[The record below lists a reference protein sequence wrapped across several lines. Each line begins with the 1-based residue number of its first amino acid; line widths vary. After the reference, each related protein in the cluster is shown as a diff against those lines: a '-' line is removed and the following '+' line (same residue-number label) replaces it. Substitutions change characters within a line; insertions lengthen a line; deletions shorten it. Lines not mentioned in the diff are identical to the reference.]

1 MGRGLLGCIT
11 SVVVALLQCADTGT
25 SSGSRGAGGS
35 LSGAGGSSDTDA
47 SNGGSSMGGAGVGG
61 TNDRGGA
68 AGATNAG
75 GTTSTGGAAGTRS
88 TGGGGAAGTTS
99 TGGAGGAA
107 GTTSTGGA
115 GGAAGTTST
124 GGAGGASG
132 AAGRGGTITDA
143 STGNDGLAGR
153 EGGTNV
159 DAAVGSDVSSDSGG
173 TTICGTPASCG
184 THRWACWP
192 MPNPPTSGL
201 PNPARYSDL
210 PDGTVRDEVTCLIW
224 QKQISASSYNVT
236 DGKAY
241 CAGLGTGW
249 RMATRIELMSIMDF
263 TQSAAKAD
271 PVAFPGTARA
281 FFKSGSE
288 WVLTTKQTGA
298 GAGTDFGWAFN
309 FSDGITSNAR
319 SGATA
324 DRVRCVRGGSDAEL
338 DAATGAIA
346 VAPGNQYALLA
357 AGEVQ
362 DNYTHLIWQQGY
374 SAATMPWADAAAYCS
389 TLALNGNTWRLPSI
403 RELSTLV
410 DEALVAPSI
419 NRTMFPSTKYGSRSI
434 NWYWASHSAAGN
446 ASAAWAINFDDG
458 FTGFNAGATATDWNY
473 FPTAWTRCV
482 R

>member
-1 MGRGLLGCIT
+1 M
-11 SVVVALLQCADTGT
+11 
-25 SSGSRGAGGS
+25 
-35 LSGAGGSSDTDA
+35 
-47 SNGGSSMGGAGVGG
+47 
-61 TNDRGGA
+61 
-68 AGATNAG
+68 
-75 GTTSTGGAAGTRS
+75 
-88 TGGGGAAGTTS
+88 
-99 TGGAGGAA
+99 
-107 GTTSTGGA
+107 
-115 GGAAGTTST
+115 
-124 GGAGGASG
+124 
-132 AAGRGGTITDA
+132 
-143 STGNDGLAGR
+143 
-153 EGGTNV
+153 
-159 DAAVGSDVSSDSGG
+159 
-173 TTICGTPASCG
+173 CGTPASCG

-192 MPNPPTSGL
+192 MPNPPASGL
-201 PNPARYSDL
+201 PNPARYTDL
-210 PDGTVRDEVTCLIW
+210 PDGTVRDEVTCLVW

-241 CAGLGTGW
+241 CASLGTGW

-263 TQSAAKAD
+263 TQSGAKVDA
-271 PVAFPGTARA
+271 VAFPGTARA

-324 DRVRCVRGGSDAEL
+324 DRVRCVRGGGDAEL

-346 VAPGNQYALLA
+346 VAPGNQYVLLA

-374 SAATMPWADAAAYCS
+374 SSATMPWADAAAYCS
-389 TLALNGNTWRLPSI
+389 TLGLNGNTWRLPSI

-419 NRTMFPSTKYGSRSI
+419 NRTMFPNTKYGSRSI
-434 NWYWASHSAAGN
+434 NWYWASHTAAGN
-446 ASAAWAINFDDG
+446 ALAGWAINFDDG
-458 FTGFNAGATATDWNY
+458 FTGFNAGATSSDWNY